1 MQFNGRM
8 GSNWRLIGGLAGLGG
23 GVAIG
28 AAVGYGLFNDSEG
41 PMLILGPL
49 FGAAIAPMRFVAE
62 YFIGRTA
69 DKLAPEFVIER

>member
-1 MQFNGRM
+1 
-8 GSNWRLIGGLAGLGG
+8 
-23 GVAIG
+23 VAIG
-28 AAVGYGLFNDSEG
+28 AAVGYGLFNGSEG